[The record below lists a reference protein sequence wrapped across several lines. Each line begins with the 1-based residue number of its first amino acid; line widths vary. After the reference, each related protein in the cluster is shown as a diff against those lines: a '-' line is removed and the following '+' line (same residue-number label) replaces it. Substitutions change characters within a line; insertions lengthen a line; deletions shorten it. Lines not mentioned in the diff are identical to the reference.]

1 MKKLILLLLI
11 FINFTSCGI
20 QWQYSTLNTAGY
32 VDTIYRNSDISTD
45 TISSVSELR
54 WKLRNDFNFRYDF
67 AQYALSQP
75 SSFDWNN
82 RILGNRYNYYSPY
95 MGYNYYWNRDQMW
108 NDWVWGFT
116 PHRWS
121 PFGYGMWGYNNW
133 MGNAHYGF
141 GWNNYYGWNGW
152 YNNQWG
158 WRNQMNDYAWQHRN
172 RTNTAYINGPRSSS
186 SIESRIIVNNSN
198 RSRVVTNKPTI
209 VPNKPRIVINNKPR
223 INNSRPAFNNN
234 SRPTFNNNS
243 RPTFNNNS
251 RPSTTVRTTPN
262 RSTRSSSSTPTRVNS
277 RKNN

>member
-1 MKKLILLLLI
+1 MKKLIILLLI
-11 FINFTSCGI
+11 LINLTSCGV
-20 QWQYSTLNTAGY
+20 QWQYTTLNTAGY
-32 VDTIYRNSDISTD
+32 ADSIYRNSGTSID

-67 AQYALSQP
+67 AKYALSQP

-82 RILGNRYNYYSPY
+82 RILGNRYNYYNPY

-121 PFGYGMWGYNNW
+121 PFGHNVWGYNNW
-133 MGNAHYGF
+133 MGNAHWGYGYGYGY

-152 YNNQWG
+152 YNNNWG

-172 RTNTAYINGPRSSS
+172 RPNTSYINGPRGSS
-186 SIESRIIVNNSN
+186 SIESRIATNNSN

-209 VPNKPRIVINNKPR
+209 VPKKPRIAINSKPR
-223 INNSRPAFNNN
+223 INN

-243 RPTFNNNS
+243 RPRINNNNP
-251 RPSTTVRTTPN
+251 RPSTTIRTTPS
-262 RSTRSSSSTPTRVNS
+262 RSTRPSSSTSTRVNS